1 MNKRYLLPR
10 IILPALLSLFLIIGS
25 VFLVGNAQAQSFGQN
40 KVRYKNLD
48 FKVFKTPH
56 FEIYYYIKNDSLIK
70 RFAQES
76 ELWYTLHQ
84 QVFRDT
90 FKRPNPIII
99 YADHPDFQQTTAIDG
114 EIGVGTGGVYRR
126 FKKPCGNAFYGN

>member
-1 MNKRYLLPR
+1 MHNNYPTIGKAKKYLFVVICFGL
-10 IILPALLSLFLIIGS
+10 LFLS
-25 VFLVGNAQAQSFGQN
+25 QFANAQYFGQN

-48 FKVFKTPH
+48 FKVYKTPH
-56 FEIYYYIKNDSLIK
+56 FEIYYYLKNDSLIK

-90 FKRPNPIII
+90 FRKVNPIIL
-99 YADHPDFQQTTAIDG
+99 YANHP
-114 EIGVGTGGVYRR
+114 E
-126 FKKPCGNAFYGN
+126 